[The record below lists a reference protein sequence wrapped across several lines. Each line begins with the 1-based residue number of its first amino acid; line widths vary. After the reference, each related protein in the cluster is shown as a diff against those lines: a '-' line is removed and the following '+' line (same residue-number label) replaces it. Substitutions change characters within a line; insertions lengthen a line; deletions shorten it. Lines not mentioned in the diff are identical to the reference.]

1 MWTVNGMVFVTLCV
15 QYLDVNGMVSV
26 SLCAQSFD
34 VNGAVFFTVRSQ
46 CEWYG
51 NLNNV
56 LFWRIT
62 VVVGICTPCEIFVCF
77 ITILCC
83 CWSLLYSAILHSHSR
98 LGAFLLHV
106 ILNEWLAFGN
116 RFWISTEVVYLQRCL
131 VVTWLVPRETA
142 AVSAH
147 VLWPPYNHAP
157 CHVTSCKTTYMRCM
171 HV

>member
-1 MWTVNGMVFVTLCV
+1 MVFVTLCV

-62 VVVGICTPCEIFVCF
+62 VVGICTPVKF
-77 ITILCC
+77 
-83 CWSLLYSAILHSHSR
+83 SSAL
-98 LGAFLLHV
+98 
-106 ILNEWLAFGN
+106 
-116 RFWISTEVVYLQRCL
+116 
-131 VVTWLVPRETA
+131 
-142 AVSAH
+142 
-147 VLWPPYNHAP
+147 
-157 CHVTSCKTTYMRCM
+157 
-171 HV
+171 